1 MENEK
6 TATKFLMLT
15 ERIPVREIAIDKQNP
30 EVELTV
36 LLDIEITDD
45 ELNGDALNN
54 LKKLGLYDEHKKR
67 QGNLPITEFQGPFK
81 LKRNQQINSIQH
93 PIPLDEFPDLTDNLI
108 SLDLEE
114 EKQKDADIRTVKSWM
129 HQTINNR
136 T

>member
-1 MENEK
+1 MTSK
-6 TATKFLMLT
+6 
-15 ERIPVREIAIDKQNP
+15 NP

-67 QGNLPITEFQGPFK
+67 QGNLPITEFQGQFK

-93 PIPLDEFPDLTDNLI
+93 PIPLDEFPELTDNLI

-114 EKQKDADIRTVKSWM
+114 EKQKDADIRTVKCL
-129 HQTINNR
+129 HQTINTNVGCIKQS
-136 T
+136 TTGLKNASKFKKSTSI